1 MSMVRKIRMVTAW
14 VISIL
19 LGGGMVMG
27 SFAPPTAAAGVEI
40 DSFHWPAGTFLNFSS
55 LKQAHK
61 DQLLAAVETKVAG
74 FREAG
79 RSMLIKGELLSKIEP
94 ETAELNPALVLDQ
107 SGLLVMVSNF
117 PNIYYRF
124 TKPEVR
130 LRRPTV
136 FVLKN
141 PKVDRAESILRQAV
155 VVRGGV
161 LWLFRSLSE
170 GPGRF
175 SGEDHGFTWREG
187 GNGGQEKAAGCRP
200 GPRPLTWWQ
209 RGYLPEVR
217 GFPTGPDCT
226 STPESGINKG

>member
-155 VVRGGV
+155 VVRGEFYGFSEAY
-161 LWLFRSLSE
+161 LKALAASLEKTMASPGGKE
-170 GPGRF
+170 ETEAKKKPRGAAPGR
-175 SGEDHGFTWREG
+175 GR
-187 GNGGQEKAAGCRP
+187 
-200 GPRPLTWWQ
+200 
-209 RGYLPEVR
+209 
-217 GFPTGPDCT
+217 
-226 STPESGINKG
+226 